1 MWPSGRA
8 WRDVCTQPGHERAFR
23 RVVAQRIGHGAVG
36 LAQDVRQAMHV
47 LVKWP
52 AFTFVGVT
60 TLALCIA
67 ANVTLFGLVYSILL
81 DEEGHWQSFAS
92 AMASVLKMEELS

>member
-1 MWPSGRA
+1 MNEPSG
-8 WRDVCTQPGHERAFR
+8 WWTG
-23 RVVAQRIGHGAVG
+23 QRIGGWAVG

-60 TLALCIA
+60 TRALSIA
-67 ANVTLFGLVYSILL
+67 ANVTPFGLVYSMLL
-81 DEEGHWQSFAS
+81 DEKGHWRGSAS
-92 AMASVLKMEELS
+92 AMASVLQMEGLS